1 MTTITQEDAIQIA
14 GQYYGIVA
22 SAKPLNGYEEQNFLL
37 TTVSGEK
44 YILKAASQDFNLS
57 LLHAQTSVIRHL
69 ATTALKD
76 AIPSCISNIEGQSI
90 THVEI
95 NHQVFYVRIL
105 NYLEGTFGSMNST
118 KHPVCIKALANC
130 LVEWITA

>member
-57 LLHAQTSVIRHL
+57 LLQAQTSVIRHL

-76 AIPSCISNIEGQSI
+76 AIPSCISNIEGQSYYACR
-90 THVEI
+90 
-95 NHQVFYVRIL
+95 NKPSSIL
-105 NYLEGTFGSMNST
+105 CTDTELFGR
-118 KHPVCIKALANC
+118 AL
-130 LVEWITA
+130 LGR